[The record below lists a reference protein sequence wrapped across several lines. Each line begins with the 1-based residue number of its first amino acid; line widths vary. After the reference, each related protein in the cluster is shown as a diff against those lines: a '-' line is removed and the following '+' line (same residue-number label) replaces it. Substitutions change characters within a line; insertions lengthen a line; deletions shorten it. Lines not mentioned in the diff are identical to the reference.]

1 MKHSEAGQKLIK
13 ADKIKFP
20 IQDFGIGIDAK
31 YQSKIFEWYFQVPED
46 HQNGT
51 GLGLAISKNF
61 IEKQGGE
68 IGVESEGNGGSIFW
82 ITL

>member
-1 MKHSEAGQKLIK
+1 MKFSV
-13 ADKIKFP
+13 
-20 IQDFGIGIDAK
+20 QDFGEGIDQK
-31 YQSKIFEWYFQVPED
+31 YQTKVFERYFQIPED

-68 IGVESEGNGGSIFW
+68 IGVESTLNQGSIFW
-82 ITL
+82 MIL